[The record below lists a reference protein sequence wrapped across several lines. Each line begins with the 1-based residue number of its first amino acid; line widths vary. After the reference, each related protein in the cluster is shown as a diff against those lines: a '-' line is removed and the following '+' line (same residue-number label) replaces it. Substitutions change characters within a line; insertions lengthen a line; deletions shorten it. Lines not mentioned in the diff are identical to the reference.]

1 MTDVHRTTINRF
13 WDDIAPWEDAYIH
26 TGLSFVAV
34 RHDGQLHMIH
44 GRLFLRAAPLAVQ
57 SKSFESANIAAG
69 HFTLSDLELTPRAL
83 VDRIMASEPIS
94 TPLGPI
100 QLPVDRDAGPSAH
113 LLPFHPE
120 GISGGSRL
128 AVLMISGSQR
138 HPYVQQP
145 QFDWELK
152 AAPLPFDSL
161 GELLSE
167 YSLGPYK
174 GDFAHI
180 EVIATTVAEVDF
192 GSPVQGTTAKPAMLL
207 ANTLQRADCH
217 LGFRVM
223 LHGQVKERGTIS
235 GKDMAWEPGEYYS
248 KGVGALSIPSGAALQ
263 CFAAYKG
270 KAHHQG
276 WLADPSLSQNPRRA
290 ALEEFDDKLTVLRD
304 FLFEELK
311 PRREAR
317 NFEIGVTWLLWML
330 GFNVVHV
337 GAAPRLSDATDLLA
351 TTPSGNM
358 VLVECTTGQLK
369 ADSKLSKLV
378 ERAQT
383 IRRRLDA
390 SGNHHIR
397 LLPVIA
403 TALGREEVK
412 ADLDQA
418 QQLGVV
424 VATREDLQSGL
435 NRTVLLQDTDLLFS
449 QAEESLRNRQEQLD
463 LK

>member
-1 MTDVHRTTINRF
+1 MTDIYKEAIERF
-13 WDDIAPWEDAYIH
+13 WTDIAPWEKAYIH
-26 TGLSFVAV
+26 SGLSFVAV
-34 RHDGQLHMIH
+34 RHNGQLHMIH
-44 GRLFLRAAPLAVQ
+44 GRLFLRPSPLSVQ
-57 SKSFESANIAAG
+57 STPFESANVAAG
-69 HFTLSDLELTPRAL
+69 YFPLSELGLTPRSL
-83 VDRIMASEPIS
+83 VDRIMASESIN
-94 TPLGPI
+94 TPLGPLL
-100 QLPVDRDAGPSAH
+100 LPLGANAKPSAH
-113 LLPFHPE
+113 LLPYHPE
-120 GISGGSRL
+120 GISSGSKL
-128 AVLMISGSQR
+128 AVLMISGAER
-138 HPYVQQP
+138 YGYVQQP

-152 AAPLPFDSL
+152 AASQPFDTL
-161 GELLSE
+161 GELLTE

-174 GDFAHI
+174 GDFAHL

-192 GSPVQGTTAKPAMLL
+192 KSQVQGTTAKAAMFL
-207 ANTLQRADCH
+207 ANALKKADCH
-217 LGFRVM
+217 LGYRVL
-223 LHGQVKERGTIS
+223 LHGQVMERGTI
-235 GKDMAWEPGEYYS
+235 GGNDLAWEVGEHYAR
-248 KGVGALSIPSGAALQ
+248 GLGTLTIPSGAALQ
-263 CFAAYKG
+263 CFATYSG
-270 KAHHQG
+270 VAHHQG
-276 WLADPSLSQNPRRA
+276 WIADPTLSQNPRRA

-304 FLFEELK
+304 FLLEELK

-351 TTPSGNM
+351 TTPKGHM
-358 VLVECTTGQLK
+358 LLVECTTGQLK
-369 ADSKLSKLV
+369 AESKLAKLV

-412 ADLDQA
+412 ADMDQA

-424 VATREDLQSGL
+424 VATREDLLSGL
-435 NRTVLLQDTDLLFS
+435 NRTIVLQDPDLLYT
-449 QAEESLRNRQEQLD
+449 QAEESLRSRQEQLD